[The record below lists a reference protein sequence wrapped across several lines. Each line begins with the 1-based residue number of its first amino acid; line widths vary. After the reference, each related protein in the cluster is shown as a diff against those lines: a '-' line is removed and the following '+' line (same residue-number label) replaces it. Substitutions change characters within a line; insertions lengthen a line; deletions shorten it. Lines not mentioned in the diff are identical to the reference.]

1 MWLNLVVT
9 CGIELLRTFCL
20 GVLGT
25 SIMIQISVLLSHVL
39 SITIPMIELK
49 NVLSQIYKASEL
61 IIKTSKNT
69 NAIGLSF
76 ETSCH

>member
-1 MWLNLVVT
+1 MWHW
-9 CGIELLRTFCL
+9 LLRTFCL

>member
-1 MWLNLVVT
+1 
-9 CGIELLRTFCL
+9 
-20 GVLGT
+20 
-25 SIMIQISVLLSHVL
+25 MIQISVLLSHVL

-49 NVLSQIYKASEL
+49 NVLSQIYIASEL
-61 IIKTSKNT
+61 ILKTSKNT